1 MLAVLEPVREALQKR
16 GASASWNLQLDK
28 LSFERSSGD
37 TGAKKKSLDDAR
49 RSYGDSRT
57 QAHLTVACERQRA
70 FRVLLRSQHGADYR
84 EVMLINSTRL
94 LLHLGRA
101 SVLENVGLASE
112 RSTGLPVIPGTAIKG
127 ILSTWACWEA
137 NLLPDGALPETI
149 AKRDQDRARFSS
161 LAERILGSNAESG
174 STAGGEIILLGG
186 FPVTPPK
193 LVLGILTPHERGNP
207 LPNPFL
213 ALDPGTRW
221 VFPLLARPRRGD
233 AGKLLQQTADWLSEA
248 LIQVGLGAK
257 TAAGYG
263 RFRPLTTAET
273 AQLEAER
280 QAGLAADAAKRKAA
294 EQERAR
300 LAAEAAKRAAAEAL
314 AKQKAERLARLSPEE
329 RAYAEY
335 VDRVTDWTAPAR
347 EIAAKP
353 EAEKQHIL
361 RFFRTS
367 AGQALLKTWTNDKG
381 KKRIQNLKDA
391 GL

>member
-1 MLAVLEPVREALQKR
+1 MRAALEPVREALQKR
-16 GASASWNLQLDK
+16 GAAASWNLQLDK
-28 LSFERSSGD
+28 LSFERGSGD
-37 TGAKKKSLDDAR
+37 NGAKKQALDAAR
-49 RSYGDSRT
+49 RSYGDPRT
-57 QAHLTVACERQRA
+57 QAHLADACKRQCA
-70 FRVLLRSQHGADYR
+70 FRATLRSQHGPDYR
-84 EVMLINSTRL
+84 EVTLINSARL

-112 RSTGLPVIPGTAIKG
+112 RSTGLPVIPGTAVKG
-127 ILSTWACWEA
+127 IISTWACWEA
-137 NLLPDGALPETI
+137 NLQADGALPETI

-174 STAGGEIILLGG
+174 STAGGEIIFLGG

-193 LVLGILTPHERGNP
+193 LVLDILTPHERGNP

-221 VFPLLARPRRGD
+221 VFSLLARPRHGEP
-233 AGKLLQQTADWLSEA
+233 GQLLQQAADWLSAA
-248 LIQVGLGAK
+248 LTQAGLGAK

-263 RFRPLTTAET
+263 RFRPLSAAET
-273 AQLEAER
+273 TQLEAER
-280 QAGLAADAAKRKAA
+280 QAVTAAAAAKQKAV
-294 EQERAR
+294 EQEQAR
-300 LAAEAAKRAAAEAL
+300 LAAEAARRAAAEVL
-314 AKQKAERLARLSPEE
+314 ARQKAERLARLSPEE

-335 VDRVTDWTAPAR
+335 VDGVTDWTAPAR

-353 EAEKQHIL
+353 EADKQHIL
-361 RFFRTS
+361 RFFRT
-367 AGQALLKTWTNDKG
+367 AEGQALLQTWTNDKG